1 MTTNNFCFYLQN
13 GLIQTSQTG
22 GQWYS
27 DTSPFSIPW
36 VEKFE
41 MCFTSLFLRSK
52 IVFKNPRILLF
63 FEEDFCSTS
72 GSGSGFGSEF
82 PAVLS
87 IVFEL
92 SDFSFLTL
100 SSTFLTS
107 VSAQSTSFK
116 RRCYKTF
123 LSVTISRAG
132 TTKPFTSIIY
142 GFS

>member
-41 MCFTSLFLRSK
+41 MSFTSLFLRSK

-82 PAVLS
+82 PTVLS
-87 IVFEL
+87 IVLEL
-92 SDFSFLTL
+92 SDFSFLRSS

-107 VSAQSTSFK
+107 VSVPSTSFK
-116 RRCYKTF
+116 SRCYKTF
-123 LSVTISRAG
+123 FIGHYKPSR
-132 TTKPFTSIIY
+132 Y
-142 GFS
+142 N